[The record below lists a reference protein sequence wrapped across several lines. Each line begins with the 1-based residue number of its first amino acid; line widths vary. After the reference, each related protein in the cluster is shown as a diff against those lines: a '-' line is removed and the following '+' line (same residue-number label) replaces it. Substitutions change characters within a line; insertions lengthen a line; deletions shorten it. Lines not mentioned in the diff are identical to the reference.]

1 VADAKQRQLLLFKN
15 FAYVVAKERHSGR
28 IESPFKNAFDDNH
41 LDSSLAV
48 KFTRLGN
55 FGYMEVERN
64 QSFHH
69 KWQTRWSNADV
80 GNFTVTLTGSLLS
93 LPSKLNI
100 LVR

>member
-1 VADAKQRQLLLFKN
+1 VADAKQRQIWLFKN

-28 IESPFKNAFDDNH
+28 IESLFKNAFDDNH

-48 KFTRLGN
+48 NLLVWGN

-69 KWQTRWSNADV
+69 KGQSKACRECSY
-80 GNFTVTLTGSLLS
+80 LTG
-93 LPSKLNI
+93 KTTEFD
-100 LVR
+100 